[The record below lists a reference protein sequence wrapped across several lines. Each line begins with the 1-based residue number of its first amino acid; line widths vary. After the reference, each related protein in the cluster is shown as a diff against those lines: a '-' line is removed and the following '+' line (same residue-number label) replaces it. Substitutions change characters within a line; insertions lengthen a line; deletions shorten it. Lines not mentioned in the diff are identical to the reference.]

1 MQIVDVIEI
10 VFIGIVALVGIGS
23 IAWLLISEKRK
34 NREN

>member
-1 MQIVDVIEI
+1 MPIIEKIEVI
-10 VFIGIVALVGIGS
+10 FIGIVALVGIGS